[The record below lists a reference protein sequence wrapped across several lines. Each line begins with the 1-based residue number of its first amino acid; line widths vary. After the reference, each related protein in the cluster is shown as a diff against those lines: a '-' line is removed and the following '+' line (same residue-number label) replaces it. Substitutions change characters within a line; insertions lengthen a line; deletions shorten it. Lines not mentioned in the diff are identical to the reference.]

1 MYQNEKKK
9 KPTRSLSSF
18 RALIQSTEPK
28 IKGENQIPKGVPHLP
43 VLTAVFWQA
52 YSTHNNNKDV
62 KHKDDITNK

>member
-43 VLTAVFWQA
+43 VLTAVF
-52 YSTHNNNKDV
+52 
-62 KHKDDITNK
+62 